1 MGRHKKLTPEQAK
14 VLLAEMQSADPCRR
28 FIHELAAST
37 QKQILASKATYT
49 LVSSSN
55 QGGKTTTAV
64 VDCAAVLRGV
74 HPHKAWFG
82 PISVLI
88 IVPSRAQ
95 ASGIWGKRL
104 LDASDIRHVVTTPM
118 GKSVDLAQL
127 PLIPSNEIEQI
138 TWAYSPQ
145 GKYPGYCKLK
155 NGSEFRIFLSGDPN
169 GWKRVQGFPY
179 DAIYRDEAVG
189 NQSLGEE
196 LMPRLSAA
204 QTSVQKG
211 LRPWGG
217 TVMWVATA
225 TLVNDEFE
233 QFMDRC
239 KKGVAGHQLFWIAP
253 SENPAVSME
262 VRDSM
267 RSTMSAEAASIR
279 LDGFSGAMDEV
290 VIFRH
295 QLDKARHILQVP
307 YEPKPEDNIWVAW
320 DPGWDHPFGLV
331 FAATTPDAPMQLKI
345 WRAEFGRKMTLDAI
359 ANRIATVL
367 DGRMAEAF
375 VFDPAAKK
383 TEHSRGMS
391 LSGQMEQLLT
401 QMGVKSYRGV
411 LFGRNRY
418 EDTLPHMMRYLDP
431 DPEDR
436 TVAPLI
442 VLNPEVTDLEDD
454 LNQSNGCG
462 RVWEQLS
469 KYRKREGATAAA
481 RGYNIHKHDD
491 EAVDLLR
498 YLASRSPVWCKRDP
512 NYRRSHHVESAHL
525 VTPGSQI
532 RPAPALPSTPYE
544 MHLAMSRAR
553 RPSRGSF
560 TVSDF

>member
-1 MGRHKKLTPEQAK
+1 MGRHKKLTTEQAK
-14 VLLAEMQSADPCRR
+14 ILLAEIQASDPGLRFVNDFASKTQREVMQSDALYK
-28 FIHELAAST
+28 LAT
-37 QKQILASKATYT
+37 GG
-49 LVSSSN
+49 N
-55 QGGKTTTAV
+55 QSGKTTTAI
-64 VDCAAVLRGV
+64 VDCSLILRGK
-74 HPHKAWFG
+74 HPDKPWFG
-82 PISVLI
+82 PVSVLI

-95 ASGIWGKRL
+95 ASGIWSKRL
-104 LDASDIRHVVTTPM
+104 LEASDIRHKITTPS
-118 GKSVDLAQL
+118 GVEVDLSHM
-127 PLIPSNEIEQI
+127 PLIPRNEIEHV
-138 TWAYSPQ
+138 TMAYSPQ
-145 GKYPGYCKLK
+145 GKYAGYFKLK
-155 NGSEFRIFLSGDPN
+155 NGSECRVYLSGDPN
-169 GWKRVQGFPY
+169 GWQRVQGFPY

-189 NQSLGEE
+189 HNNLGKE
-196 LMPRLSAA
+196 LTLRLSAA
-204 QTSVQKG
+204 QTSVQNG
-211 LRPWGG
+211 SRPWGG
-217 TVMWVATA
+217 YMLWVATE
-225 TLVNDEFE
+225 TLVNDEF
-233 QFMDRC
+233 QQYKDRC
-239 KKGVAGHQLFWIAP
+239 EKLVPGHRKFWIAP

-267 RSTMSAEAASIR
+267 RVTMSAEDASIR

-295 QLDKARHILQVP
+295 QLDKARHILPVP
-307 YEPKPEDNIWVAW
+307 YEPKPEDNIWIGW

-431 DPEDR
+431 DPEDK

-442 VLNPEVTDLEDD
+442 VLNPEVADLEDD